1 MAKQDYDYIIVGAGS
16 AGCVLANRL
25 SADPAIKVLLL
36 EAGPGDRTWKIQ
48 MPAALTY
55 NLMNDRYN
63 WYYNTEPQQHMDGR
77 TLYWPRGRVLGGSSS
92 LNAMCYVRGHAL
104 DYDRWQD
111 EGAEGWSYA
120 DCLPY
125 FRRAETANDGVE
137 TYKGA
142 HTYRGKDGPLQ
153 VTTGPA
159 KNPLFK
165 AFVEA
170 GREAGYPVTEDQNG
184 EMQEGF
190 GRMDMTIHRGQ
201 RQSTAV
207 TFLRPALGRPN
218 LTVATGAFTT
228 KVVVERGRA
237 VGVDYAQGGQTIN
250 ARAEREVILSGG
262 AINSPQL
269 LMLSGIGPAE
279 QLKAQGI
286 AVVQD
291 LPGVG
296 ENLQDHLEL
305 WVQRVCTQPI
315 TLYSIMKGLPMIWAG
330 VRWFLNRSGPCGTA
344 HLEAGGFIRSR
355 AGIQHPDI
363 QYHFLPAVVTNHG
376 RDPGTQHAFQV
387 HVGTMRAKSRGW
399 LRLKSADPRVHP
411 LLQPN
416 YLAEE
421 QDRIDLRACV
431 RLTREIFEQAA
442 FKPFAGPELLP
453 GKDCTSDADIDAYV
467 RKYAETA
474 YHPSGTCKMGVDA
487 MAVVDP
493 KCRVRGL
500 EGLRVVD
507 ASIMPSIVSGNLNAP
522 TIMIGEK
529 AADIILDKAPLAPS
543 NAPVWINSNWQTS
556 QR

>member
-1 MAKQDYDYIIVGAGS
+1 MATTDYDYIIVGAGS

-36 EAGPGDRTWKIQ
+36 EAGPGDRTWKIA

-55 NLMNDRYN
+55 NLMNDKYN

-77 TLYWPRGRVLGGSSS
+77 VLYWPRGRVLGGSSS

-104 DYDRWQD
+104 DYDRWQA
-111 EGAEGWSYA
+111 EGAANWSYA
-120 DCLPY
+120 ECLPY
-125 FRRAETANDGVE
+125 FRRAETFNDGQE
-137 TYKGA
+137 TYPGA
-142 HTYRGKDGPLQ
+142 GAYRGTDGPLK

-159 KNPLFK
+159 KNPLFQ

-170 GREAGYPVTEDQNG
+170 GREAGYPVTKDQNG

-190 GRMDMTIHRGQ
+190 GRMDMTIHRGR

-207 TFLRPALGRPN
+207 TYLRPALGRPN
-218 LTVATGAFTT
+218 LTVATRAFTT
-228 KVVVERGRA
+228 KIVVEKGRA
-237 VGVDYAQGGQTIN
+237 VGVDYAQGSQTLRAN
-250 ARAEREVILSGG
+250 ARREVILSGG
-262 AINSPQL
+262 AVNSPQL
-269 LMLSGIGPAE
+269 LLLSGIGPAD
-279 QLKAQGI
+279 QIRAQGLP
-286 AVVQD
+286 VVHD

-305 WVQRVCTQPI
+305 WVQRACKEPI

-330 VRWFLNRSGPCGTA
+330 VRWFLNRTGPCATA

-387 HVGTMRAKSRGW
+387 HVGTMREKSRGW

-411 LLQPN
+411 TIQPN

-421 QDRIDLRACV
+421 QDRVDLRACV
-431 RLTREIFEQAA
+431 TLTRELFEQPA
-442 FKPFAGPELLP
+442 FRRYAGPELLP
-453 GKDCTSDADIDAYV
+453 GKDCASDAAIDAYV

-474 YHPSGTCKMGVDA
+474 YHPSGTCKMGVDE

-529 AADIILDKAPLAPS
+529 AADMILDKPPLPPS
-543 NAPVWINSNWQTS
+543 NALVWINPNWQTS